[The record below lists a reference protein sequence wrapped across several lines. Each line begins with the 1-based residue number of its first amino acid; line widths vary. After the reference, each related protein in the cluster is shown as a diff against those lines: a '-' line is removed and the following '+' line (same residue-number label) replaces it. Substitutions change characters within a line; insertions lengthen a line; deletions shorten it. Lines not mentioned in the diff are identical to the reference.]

1 VRTLRPFAL
10 TPLVLALALAPTPG
24 ISQPRAPSAPAR
36 APAGPLASALE
47 KAKATDYAA
56 AEKELLAIQG
66 PDRPAAM
73 IALARIMRE
82 QGRYADVE
90 KYAQQA
96 GPSRKG
102 EAVAVRSQALF
113 ESGKTK
119 EALALLE
126 TAKDEKGVGGRRVRL
141 LLGEYRI
148 ATGKRDD
155 AEAPLMSL
163 IDDYNN
169 DAITEQDGEGLA
181 LAGRAAY
188 LLRSVKDANELFKK
202 SLRADRQNVEMLL
215 WHAQLFLEKYDP
227 GHAEE
232 SLKDALK
239 VAPKNADAIVAM
251 AEVKLEQTMDFDTA
265 EALLSKALAVNP
277 KHVRAHFLRA
287 GLALRDMD
295 IAAADKAVA
304 DGLATN
310 PNDLE
315 LWSMKAATRF
325 LADDPAGY
333 EAAKRETFTRN
344 PQYSHFFSIV
354 SEFAEWE
361 HRYDDMV
368 SMMQEAVKVDPKDGF
383 AWGQLGL
390 MQLRQGDEKPG
401 LENLRR
407 AFSKDSFNVRVYN
420 TLDLYEKN
428 LALDYDLIDEGPF
441 KIRYP
446 KRTED
451 LLRRYV
457 PQMMTEAW
465 ASMKSRYGFV
475 PQGPVQVEMYE
486 QADKGKIG
494 GAREQ
499 FGVRTAGLPGIGIQ
513 GVCFGKVIAAMG
525 PHSEPFNW
533 GNVLWH
539 ELGHVFA
546 IQLSKNHVPRWFTEG
561 LSEYETIARRP
572 EWQRELDPQL
582 YMAIVKNRLPSA
594 VDMNRAFTHAESPE
608 DITVAYYAS
617 SQMLVFTVQQFGM
630 PKVVEAL
637 KLWGQGVRTPDVLQ
651 RAFGLSAKD
660 YDAKFRAWM
669 MGRLERFK
677 GQFILDRPP
686 SVEAAEAAAK
696 KSPNDA
702 QVIAEL
708 ALAHAAEGQK
718 DKSIAAMEQALKLDP
733 KNQTAHYLMAKLSLA
748 KKDPDGAVKH
758 LEAIRSAGGD
768 GYKIQ
773 MALADL
779 AEKKEDAAGVRA
791 HLEAAW
797 RFDPRQGEPLQGL
810 YDLAKEEKRFQDE
823 IPILRKLAPLDQHD
837 GKVWALLLD
846 KLVEHEQWDEAKS
859 VGEAAVFAAVG
870 FPTVHVNYGKALAKK
885 GELAKA
891 LYEFE
896 SATLCQGKPD
906 TMAKAHAAWA
916 AALLEQK
923 NVAEAKKH
931 RDEALKLDA
940 NCKEAKALSIP

>member
-1 VRTLRPFAL
+1 MRPLRPL
-10 TPLVLALALAPTPG
+10 LLGPLVLALALAPHAALT
-24 ISQPRAPSAPAR
+24 QPRAPSAPAR
-36 APAGPLASALE
+36 PAAGPLASALE
-47 KAKATDYAA
+47 KAKASDWAA

-73 IALARIMRE
+73 IALARLLLK
-82 QGRYADVE
+82 QGRWTDVE

-102 EAVAVRSQALF
+102 EAVAVRAQALF

-126 TAKDEKGVGGRRVRL
+126 SAKDEKGVGGRRVRL

-148 ATGKRDD
+148 ATGRRAD
-155 AEAPLMSL
+155 AEDPLMSL
-163 IDDYNN
+163 IDDYNS
-169 DAITEQDGEGLA
+169 DAISDTDAEGLA
-181 LAGRAAY
+181 LAGRAAH
-188 LLRSVKDANELFKK
+188 LLRSAKDANELFKK
-202 SLRADRQNVEMLL
+202 SLRADRQNVELLL
-215 WHAQLFLEKYDP
+215 WHAALFLEKYDP

-239 VAPKNADAIVAM
+239 VAPNDPDAIVAM
-251 AEVKLEQTMDFDTA
+251 AEVKLAQTMDFDEA
-265 EALLSKALAVNP
+265 ETLLAKALAINP

-295 IAAADKAVA
+295 IVAADKAIA

-333 EAAKRETFTRN
+333 EAAKRETFARN
-344 PQYSHFFSIV
+344 PQYSRFYSIV
-354 SEFAEWE
+354 AEYAEWE
-361 HRYDDMV
+361 HRYDDIV
-368 SMMQEAVKVDPKDGF
+368 TMMQEAVKVDPKDGF

-390 MQLRQGDEKPG
+390 MQLRQGDERAG
-401 LENLRR
+401 LDNLRK
-407 AFSKDSFNVRVYN
+407 AFAKDTFNVRVYN

-428 LALDYDLIDEGPF
+428 IALDYDLVEEGPF

-446 KRTED
+446 KRTEE

-465 ASMKSRYGFV
+465 ASMKARYGFV
-475 PQGPVQVEMYE
+475 PAGPVQIELYE
-486 QADKGKIG
+486 NADKGKIG
-494 GAREQ
+494 PARQQ

-525 PHSEPFNW
+525 PHAEPFNW

-546 IQLSKNHVPRWFTEG
+546 IQLSKSHVPRWFTEG

-582 YMAIVKNRLPSA
+582 YMALVKNRLPSA

-608 DITVAYYAS
+608 DVTVAYYAS
-617 SQMLVFTVQQFGM
+617 SQMLVFTVQRFGM
-630 PKVVEAL
+630 PKVVQAL
-637 KLWGQGVRTPDVLQ
+637 ALWGQGVRTPDVLA
-651 RAFGLSAKD
+651 RAFGTSPTD
-660 YDAKFRAWM
+660 YDAQFRAWM
-669 MGRLERFK
+669 LGRLERFK
-677 GQFILDRPP
+677 GQFILDRPL
-686 SVEAAEAAAK
+686 SVDAAEAAAK

-702 QVIAEL
+702 QTIADL
-708 ALAHAAEGQK
+708 ALAHAAAGKK

-733 KNQTAHYLMAKLSLA
+733 KNPTANYLAAKLALA

-758 LEAIRSAGGD
+758 LETIRAAGGD
-768 GYKIQ
+768 GYKVQ
-773 MALADL
+773 MALAEV
-779 AEKKEDAAGVRA
+779 AEVKKDPAGVRA

-797 RFDPRQGEPLQGL
+797 RFDPRQAEPLQGL
-810 YDLAKEEKRFQDE
+810 YDLAREEKRAQDE
-823 IPILRKLAPLDQHD
+823 LPILRRLAPLDQHD

-846 KLVEHEQWDEAKS
+846 KLVELEQWDEAKT
-859 VGEAAVFAAVG
+859 VGESAVFVAIGSSV
-870 FPTVHVNYGKALAKK
+870 VHLNYGKALAKK
-885 GELAKA
+885 GEVAKA

-896 SATLCQGKPD
+896 SATLCEAKPE
-906 TMAKAHAAWA
+906 TLAKVHAAWA
-916 AALLEQK
+916 AVLLEQR
-923 NVAEAKKH
+923 NVTEARKH
-931 RDEALKLDA
+931 RDEALRLDA
-940 NCKEAKALSIP
+940 KCKEAQALSIP